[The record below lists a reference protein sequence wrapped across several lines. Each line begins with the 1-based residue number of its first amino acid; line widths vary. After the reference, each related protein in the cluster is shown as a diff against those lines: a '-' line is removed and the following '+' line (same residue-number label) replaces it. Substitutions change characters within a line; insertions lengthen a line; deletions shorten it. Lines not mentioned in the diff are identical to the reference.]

1 VAVPYNVV
9 ILQRM
14 NDTPLAWIVGGSR
27 GIGFACAEAL
37 GAEGYAL
44 ALSSK
49 TKAALD
55 SASEKLRSSGFDAA
69 PFVCDITNEENVA
82 SAYREIKLAFGK
94 APDVLINSAGIS
106 PWSTFT
112 ETSTAEF
119 DEVIAINT
127 KGMFLTS
134 REVLK
139 DMYARK
145 SGAIVQMLS
154 VASIKGYKNGA
165 SYVASK
171 FASLGFTNAL
181 REEAREHGVRV
192 IAVFPGATETELW
205 NEHQREK
212 YHDRMMQPAD
222 IAQEIVSAL
231 KAPSRALVEEIVLR
245 PIHGDL

>member
-1 VAVPYNVV
+1 
-9 ILQRM
+9 M
-14 NDTPLAWIVGGSR
+14 NDTPLAWIIGGSR

-37 GAEGYAL
+37 GAGGYSI

-49 TKAALD
+49 TKSSLDAA
-55 SASEKLRSSGFDAA
+55 AEKLRAAGFDVTAF
-69 PFVCDITNEENVA
+69 PCDITDEAAVTSSYNK
-82 SAYREIKLAFGK
+82 IKRTFSR

-112 ETSTAEF
+112 ETSIEEF
-119 DEVIAINT
+119 DEVLAINT
-127 KGMFLTS
+127 RGMFLTS
-134 REVLK
+134 REVLA
-139 DMYARK
+139 DMYARG
-145 SGAIVQMLS
+145 SGSIVQILS
-154 VASIKGYKNGA
+154 VAALKGYKNGA
-165 SYVASK
+165 AYVASK

-205 NEHQREK
+205 SEHQREK
-212 YHDRMMQPAD
+212 YHERMMQPED

>member
-1 VAVPYNVV
+1 
-9 ILQRM
+9 M
-14 NDTPLAWIVGGSR
+14 KDTPLAWIVGGSR
-27 GIGFACAEAL
+27 GIGFACAETL
-37 GAEGYAL
+37 GAEGYAIAISGRNER
-44 ALSSK
+44 ALEE
-49 TKAALD
+49 A
-55 SASEKLRSSGFDAA
+55 SARLTVNGIEVISV
-69 PFVCDITNEENVA
+69 VCDISIEEQVKVGYKKIVNH
-82 SAYREIKLAFGK
+82 FGK

-119 DEVIAINT
+119 DEVISINT
-127 KGMFLTS
+127 RGMFLTS
-134 REVLK
+134 REVLA
-139 DMYARK
+139 DMYARN

-165 SYVASK
+165 AYVASK

-205 NEHQREK
+205 SEHQREK
-212 YHDRMMQPAD
+212 YHERMMQPSD
-222 IAQEIVSAL
+222 IAQEIIAAL
-231 KAPSRALVEEIVLR
+231 KAPARALVEEIVIR

>member
-1 VAVPYNVV
+1 MSNK
-9 ILQRM
+9 
-14 NDTPLAWIVGGSR
+14 PLVWIVGGSG

-37 GAEGYAL
+37 AAEGYAI
-44 ALSSK
+44 AISGRNQQ
-49 TKAALD
+49 AINE
-55 SASEKLRSSGFDAA
+55 ASVHLTANSVEVF
-69 PFVCDITNEENVA
+69 PVVCDIAIEEQVNAGYKSIVNH
-82 SAYREIKLAFGK
+82 FGRS
-94 APDVLINSAGIS
+94 PDVLINSAGIS

-119 DEVIAINT
+119 DEVLATNT
-127 KGMFLTS
+127 RGMFLTS
-134 REVLK
+134 REVLA

-145 SGAIVQMLS
+145 SGAIVQILS
-154 VASIKGYKNGA
+154 VAAVKGYKNGA
-165 SYVASK
+165 AYVTSK

-205 NEHQREK
+205 SEHQREK
-212 YHDRMMQPAD
+212 YHERMMQPED

-231 KAPSRALVEEIVLR
+231 KAPGRALVEEIVIR

>member
-1 VAVPYNVV
+1 
-9 ILQRM
+9 M
-14 NDTPLAWIVGGSR
+14 THKPLAWIIGGSR

-37 GAEGYAL
+37 GAEGYAI
-44 ALSSK
+44 ALLSK
-49 TKAALD
+49 TKSALD
-55 SASEKLRSSGFDAA
+55 ASALKLREHGFDVT
-69 PFVCDITNEENVA
+69 PFTCDITKEENVTLTY
-82 SAYREIKLAFGK
+82 SEIKRVFGR
-94 APDVLINSAGIS
+94 APDVLINSAGVS

-134 REVLK
+134 REVLA
-139 DMYARK
+139 DMYARR
-145 SGAIVQMLS
+145 SGAIVQILS
-154 VASIKGYKNGA
+154 VAALKGYKNGA
-165 SYVASK
+165 AYVASK

-181 REEAREHGVRV
+181 REEARAHGVRV

-205 NEHQREK
+205 SERQREK

-231 KAPSRALVEEIVLR
+231 KAPSRALVEEIVIR
-245 PIHGDL
+245 PIMGDL

>member
-1 VAVPYNVV
+1 MSNK
-9 ILQRM
+9 
-14 NDTPLAWIVGGSR
+14 PLVWIVGGSG

-37 GAEGYAL
+37 AAEGYAIAISGRNL
-44 ALSSK
+44 RTLNE
-49 TKAALD
+49 AAVRLT
-55 SASEKLRSSGFDAA
+55 ANGVEVFHV
-69 PFVCDITNEENVA
+69 VCDISIEEQVKAGYKSIVNH
-82 SAYREIKLAFGK
+82 FGH

-119 DEVIAINT
+119 DEVLAINT

-134 REVLK
+134 REVLA
-139 DMYARK
+139 DMYARG

-165 SYVASK
+165 AYVASK
-171 FASLGFTNAL
+171 FAALGFTNAL

-205 NEHQREK
+205 SEHQRVK
-212 YHDRMMQPAD
+212 YHERMMQPED
-222 IAQEIVSAL
+222 ISQEIIAAL
-231 KAPSRALVEEIVLR
+231 KAPSRALVEEIVIR

>member
-1 VAVPYNVV
+1 
-9 ILQRM
+9 M
-14 NDTPLAWIVGGSR
+14 KDKPLAWIVGGSR
-27 GIGFACAEAL
+27 GIGFACAESL
-37 GAEGYAL
+37 GAEGYAIAISGRNERVL
-44 ALSSK
+44 K
-49 TKAALD
+49 E
-55 SASEKLRSSGFDAA
+55 SASRLVASGVDVFSV
-69 PFVCDITNEENVA
+69 VCDISIEEQVKAGYKSIVNH
-82 SAYREIKLAFGK
+82 FGRT
-94 APDVLINSAGIS
+94 PDVLINSAGIS

-127 KGMFLTS
+127 RGMFLTS
-134 REVLK
+134 REVLA

-145 SGAIVQMLS
+145 SGTIVQMLS

-165 SYVASK
+165 AYVASK

-212 YHDRMMQPAD
+212 YHERMMQSSD
-222 IAQEIVSAL
+222 IAQEILAAL
-231 KAPSRALVEEIVLR
+231 KIPSHALVEEIVIR

>member
-1 VAVPYNVV
+1 
-9 ILQRM
+9 M
-14 NDTPLAWIVGGSR
+14 NDKPLAWIVGGSR

-37 GAEGYAL
+37 GAEGYSI

-55 SASEKLRSSGFDAA
+55 ASDLKLREHGIDVT
-69 PFVCDITNEENVA
+69 PFTCDITKEENVT
-82 SAYREIKLAFGK
+82 STYSEIKRVFGR

-119 DEVIAINT
+119 DEVLAINT
-127 KGMFLTS
+127 HGMFLTS
-134 REVLK
+134 REVLA
-139 DMYARK
+139 DMYDRK
-145 SGAIVQMLS
+145 SGAIVQILS
-154 VASIKGYKNGA
+154 VAALKGYKNGA
-165 SYVASK
+165 AYVASK

-181 REEAREHGVRV
+181 REEARKHGVRV

-205 NEHQREK
+205 SEHQREK
-212 YHDRMMQPAD
+212 YHERMMQPED
-222 IAQEIVSAL
+222 IAQEIVAAL
-231 KAPSRALVEEIVLR
+231 KAPARALVEEIVLR

>member
-1 VAVPYNVV
+1 
-9 ILQRM
+9 M
-14 NDTPLAWIVGGSR
+14 TDTPLAWIVGGSR

-37 GAEGYAL
+37 GAEGYAI

-49 TKAALD
+49 TKPALD
-55 SASEKLRSSGFDAA
+55 ASALKLREHGFDVT
-69 PFVCDITNEENVA
+69 PFTCDITKEENVTLTY
-82 SAYREIKLAFGK
+82 SEIKRAFGR

-112 ETSTAEF
+112 ETSTKEF

-134 REVLK
+134 REVLA
-139 DMYARK
+139 DMYERR
-145 SGAIVQMLS
+145 SGTIVQILS
-154 VASIKGYKNGA
+154 VAALKGYKNGA
-165 SYVASK
+165 AYVASK

-205 NEHQREK
+205 SDRQREK
-212 YHDRMMQPAD
+212 YHERMMQPED
-222 IAQEIVSAL
+222 IAQEIIAAL
-231 KAPSRALVEEIVLR
+231 KTPNRALVEEIVIR
-245 PIHGDL
+245 PIYGDL